1 MRANTS
7 KKRKRYNAYRSS
19 SDPVPPKR
27 SRSRHLKALSEN
39 IKDDNLDVD
48 RCSSTQTNSQ
58 LSGSEAL
65 CLSPKTENPDA
76 LTLESFQ
83 NSSFSCSDSDPSIY
97 TEETTVRREHFNA
110 QTLELDAESIPD
122 TSSMNDSSL
131 TDDELESNDDPY
143 VFPSCPLR
151 LSESVLLIMTLALR
165 HKLAG
170 EALADIIHLIDLHC
184 VPSAQSRPIKTLRE
198 LKRYFE
204 TAKGAVEKNFYCKFC
219 HSPLP
224 TNDVP
229 SCPICNIDLSP
240 PSTKGYF
247 LVAPIESQLK
257 NIFFT

>member
-1 MRANTS
+1 MSANTS

-19 SDPVPPKR
+19 SDPVPPKH

-39 IKDDNLDVD
+39 IKDDNLDVN

-65 CLSPKTENPDA
+65 CLFPKTENPDA

-97 TEETTVRREHFNA
+97 TEEHFNA

-151 LSESVLLIMTLALR
+151 LSKSVLLIMTLAL
-165 HKLAG
+165 
-170 EALADIIHLIDLHC
+170 
-184 VPSAQSRPIKTLRE
+184 
-198 LKRYFE
+198 
-204 TAKGAVEKNFYCKFC
+204 
-219 HSPLP
+219 
-224 TNDVP
+224 
-229 SCPICNIDLSP
+229 
-240 PSTKGYF
+240 
-247 LVAPIESQLK
+247 
-257 NIFFT
+257 